1 MSDSNKSNENYSVAA
16 DALIAN
22 VLQQEPTSF
31 LNEKVDNTKKTT
43 LKPQKPLKMKSTSD
57 VDDKLAN
64 AASAAENSPLYGN
77 SNENTTTNTGGN
89 SNTSNSSSD
98 NATAN
103 TSTTSLNPNGAYFG
117 NRSTQNI
124 NGAKKSFEKRY
135 NSISF
140 SPNVNLHSS
149 ILNSSPILKPKKTL
163 HVTNFTMNK
172 CALRKLLLSF
182 SGFKTVAFYQDYCFV
197 VFADIESATA
207 AAEQLLAKT
216 KLKVNFSKADYI
228 PNVVSPS
235 SIGNPNSILH
245 VTNYPTSTTE
255 TEMIEMYSSYPGYL
269 HIHFSKNFSLVYY
282 QDIASAKNVLQ
293 HMNQTTNFTTIYSI
307 KNANNSPINMN
318 NNYHNNVPNGPPPP
332 FNPIMNN
339 AYRNMGVNGG
349 LVMANGYPP
358 PPVSATAPATSNFN
372 ANGVMNHPHNNGPN
386 GVNVSPNPNNG
397 FIKYSNSNSNLAGLA
412 NNSNPKM
419 NSYGPGTG
427 NSNNSNN
434 LFGFNANNGNINN
447 GNGMVNPP
455 VKMNSMPIN
464 SMNYFGGMSKQM
476 NLSPNYGKNQ
486 NNITRKHS
494 AGADLSN
501 QLLHM
506 NITRDNDE
514 DNGIN
519 DIIKSS
525 ITQSKSE
532 TNLSGLLN
540 RKGST
545 SLMTALEQNSAN
557 NGGSNSA
564 ATSPYFKKSSIYDDM
579 NGLKP
584 NNSNQLLSAGN
595 FGMDRN
601 DFMASRKLSNA
612 SSILMDGN
620 NQNPNMGMV
629 NSIYDNNNNY
639 QNNNKFMMPPS
650 DVSFSREYNKG
661 SGFNSML
668 PIQNYGNYPEGS
680 TQQQP
685 PMQNKEGNITLGGA
699 NSKMNISDPISKDL
713 FNQMNYSSVNDPDAL
728 FNNLSRTL
736 SDSALN
742 QNKLFEDENDVGNTS
757 MNVSS
762 NDKLHPSMALNNGL
776 HQGSST
782 SAFNIT
788 NANSEKLPF
797 MPLTMSGHGSVLP
810 GGNNSDTIRPA
821 IKQNSL
827 SSVDLMGMTNL
838 YNGPINSNSFTN
850 PLLNPTLPN
859 ARSNSTSPYIDLT
872 HNNNLLSAT
881 GMGNTSF
888 SSMNGFPSIL
898 NKSRSFCAMNSL
910 NNDSSKNPNDLSF
923 TSIFSSADKKDSNS
937 SLDGGITIT
946 NSRYGVESPKSM
958 YEPGLK
964 NFKTNDVDYDESTEK
979 SKSVG
984 VIGES
989 TSKSNDKANGSNET
1003 YENDFNLKVN
1013 NIFLNKDISSSYSDS
1028 SINEDFIEFI
1038 ASKRNEKESSKQENS
1053 VVKTSSNDDSGEA
1066 TKDSSGKELN
1076 NVTSQKSSISSVTSP
1091 TIIYS
1096 PTYNEKNELSMD
1108 EVLYDG
1114 NKVSSSSSSSTQI
1127 NSKVN
1132 NLSYST
1138 LINPGSNDSY
1148 LSVTKNVTSDET
1160 SLQNDNKKLQDDT
1173 KTNEELIKQL
1183 YSKIEQLQKE
1193 NAELSKANDYHLFLI
1208 SKLENQLEMSRTENN
1223 NLKEQLNRL

>member
-1 MSDSNKSNENYSVAA
+1 
-16 DALIAN
+16 
-22 VLQQEPTSF
+22 
-31 LNEKVDNTKKTT
+31 
-43 LKPQKPLKMKSTSD
+43 MKSTNETD
-57 VDDKLAN
+57 EKLGN
-64 AASAAENSPLYGN
+64 AASAAENAPLYGN
-77 SNENTTTNTGGN
+77 SNESNI
-89 SNTSNSSSD
+89 SNTSNNNNPSTNNSSD
-98 NATAN
+98 STNAN
-103 TSTTSLNPNGAYFG
+103 TSATALNPNNNYFG
-117 NRSTQNI
+117 NRSNQNI

-172 CALRKLLLSF
+172 CALRNLLLSF

-269 HIHFSKNFSLVYY
+269 KIHFSKNFSLVYY

-318 NNYHNNVPNGPPPP
+318 NNYHNNVLNGPPPP
-332 FNPIMNN
+332 FNPMMNN

-358 PPVSATAPATSNFN
+358 PPVTATAPTTSNFN
-372 ANGVMNHPHNNGPN
+372 ANGVLNHPHNNGPN

-397 FIKYSNSNSNLAGLA
+397 FMKYNNSSSNLAGLA
-412 NNSNPKM
+412 NTTNAKM
-419 NSYGPGTG
+419 NSYGPG
-427 NSNNSNN
+427 NNASNNSNN
-434 LFGFNANNGNINN
+434 LFGYNANNSAINN

-464 SMNYFGGMSKQM
+464 GMNYFGGISKQM
-476 NLSPNYGKNQ
+476 NLSSNFNKNQ
-486 NNITRKHS
+486 NNMTRKHS
-494 AGADLSN
+494 VGADLSN

-506 NITRDNDE
+506 SITRDNDE
-514 DNGIN
+514 DNDIN
-519 DIIKSS
+519 DIIKNS

-540 RKGST
+540 RKGSA
-545 SLMTALEQNSAN
+545 SLMTALESNATN
-557 NGGSNSA
+557 NGGNNSA
-564 ATSPYFKKSSIYDDM
+564 STSPYFKKSSIYDDM
-579 NGLKP
+579 NGVKP

-601 DFMASRKLSNA
+601 DFMANRKHSNA
-612 SSILMDGN
+612 SSILMEGN
-620 NQNPNMGMV
+620 GQNSNLGMV
-629 NSIYDNNNNY
+629 NSIYDNSTNY
-639 QNNNKFMMPPS
+639 PNGNKFMIPPS
-650 DVSFSREYNKG
+650 DVSFTREYGKG
-661 SGFNSML
+661 SGFNSMH

-680 TQQQP
+680 NQQQP
-685 PMQNKEGNITLGGA
+685 PMPSKEGSLTLGGN

-728 FNNLSRTL
+728 FNNLNRTL

-757 MNVSS
+757 LNLSS
-762 NDKLHPSMALNNGL
+762 TDKLHPAMALNNSL
-776 HQGSST
+776 HQGAST
-782 SAFNIT
+782 SSFNIT
-788 NANSEKLPF
+788 NANSEKLSF
-797 MPLTMSGHGSVLP
+797 MPLTMTGHGS
-810 GGNNSDTIRPA
+810 DAIRTSL
-821 IKQNSL
+821 KQNSI

-859 ARSNSTSPYIDLT
+859 ARSNSTSPYIDLN
-872 HNNNLLSAT
+872 HSNNLLSAT
-881 GMGNTSF
+881 GIANTSF
-888 SSMNGFPSIL
+888 SSMNGLPSIL
-898 NKSRSFCAMNSL
+898 NKSRSFCAINSL
-910 NNDSSKNPNDLSF
+910 NNDSNKNPNDLSF
-923 TSIFSSADKKDSNS
+923 TSIFSSAEKKDSNS
-937 SLDGGITIT
+937 SLDGVTIM
-946 NSRYGVESPKSM
+946 NNRYGVESPKSM

-964 NFKTNDVDYDESTEK
+964 NLKTNEDFDEGNEK

-989 TSKSNDKANGSNET
+989 TSKSNDKTNGNNDT
-1003 YENDFNLKVN
+1003 IENDFNLKVN
-1013 NIFLNKDISSSYSDS
+1013 NVFTTKDISSSYSDS

-1038 ASKRNEKESSKQENS
+1038 ASKRIENKKDNI
-1053 VVKTSSNDDSGEA
+1053 KTENDD
-1066 TKDSSGKELN
+1066 TKPKSNIDLGDADKETESKELN
-1076 NVTSQKSSISSVTSP
+1076 NVNSQKSSISSVTSP

-1096 PTYNEKNELSMD
+1096 PTYNEKSELSMD
-1108 EVLYDG
+1108 EVIFNG

-1138 LINPGSNDSY
+1138 LINPGSNESF
-1148 LSVTKNVTSDET
+1148 LNATKNIIFDET
-1160 SLQNDNKKLQDDT
+1160 TLQDDA

-1193 NAELSKANDYHLFLI
+1193 NTELLKANNYHLCVI

>member
-1 MSDSNKSNENYSVAA
+1 
-16 DALIAN
+16 
-22 VLQQEPTSF
+22 
-31 LNEKVDNTKKTT
+31 
-43 LKPQKPLKMKSTSD
+43 MKSTSD

-64 AASAAENSPLYGN
+64 AASAAENAPLYGN
-77 SNENTTTNTGGN
+77 SNENSSNSVSSANASTNNNSDNTTTN
-89 SNTSNSSSD
+89 
-98 NATAN
+98 A
-103 TSTTSLNPNGAYFG
+103 STTSLNTSSTYFG

-172 CALRKLLLSF
+172 CALRNLLLSF

-332 FNPIMNN
+332 FNPMMNN

-358 PPVSATAPATSNFN
+358 PPVSATAPTTSNFN
-372 ANGVMNHPHNNGPN
+372 ANGVINHPHNNGPN
-386 GVNVSPNPNNG
+386 GVNVSPNPNNSY
-397 FIKYSNSNSNLAGLA
+397 IKYNNSSSNLAGLT
-412 NNSNPKM
+412 NTSNGKM
-419 NSYGPGTG
+419 NSYGPGGGASTTT
-427 NSNNSNN
+427 NN
-434 LFGFNANNGNINN
+434 LFGFNNANNGN

-455 VKMNSMPIN
+455 VKMNSMPNPAIN
-464 SMNYFGGMSKQM
+464 GMSYFGGMSKPM

-486 NNITRKHS
+486 NNMTRKHS
-494 AGADLSN
+494 VGAELSN
-501 QLLHM
+501 QFLHM

-514 DNGIN
+514 DSNNIN

-525 ITQSKSE
+525 ISQSKSE

-545 SLMTALEQNSAN
+545 SIMTALESNAAN

-564 ATSPYFKKSSIYDDM
+564 ATSPFFKKSSIYDDM
-579 NGLKP
+579 NSLKP

-595 FGMDRN
+595 FGVDRN

-620 NQNPNMGMV
+620 GQNVV
-629 NSIYDNNNNY
+629 NSMYDSNSNY
-639 QNNNKFMMPPS
+639 PNNKFVMPS
-650 DVSFSREYNKG
+650 DVSFTREYGKG
-661 SGFNSML
+661 GSFNSML
-668 PIQNYGNYPEGS
+668 PIQNYGNYTESSP
-680 TQQQP
+680 TQQQ
-685 PMQNKEGNITLGGA
+685 QQSLLSNKEGSITLGGT

-713 FNQMNYSSVNDPDAL
+713 FNQMNYSSMNDPDAL

-757 MNVSS
+757 INLSS
-762 NDKLHPSMALNNGL
+762 TEKLHPSMALNNNL

-797 MPLTMSGHGSVLP
+797 MPLNMSGHGSVLP
-810 GGNNSDTIRPA
+810 GGNNSESIRTTV
-821 IKQNSL
+821 KQNSL

-859 ARSNSTSPYIDLT
+859 ARSNSSSPYLDLN
-872 HNNNLLSAT
+872 HNNNNGNLISAT
-881 GMGNTSF
+881 GMANTSF
-888 SSMNGFPSIL
+888 SGVNALPSIL
-898 NKSRSFCAMNSL
+898 NKSRSFYAINSL
-910 NNDSSKNPNDLSF
+910 NNDSNKNPNDLSF

-937 SLDGGITIT
+937 SLDNGITLI

-964 NFKTNDVDYDESTEK
+964 NLKVNEVEYDESTEK

-989 TSKSNDKANGSNET
+989 TTKLNDKANGNNDT
-1003 YENDFNLKVN
+1003 FENDYNLKVN
-1013 NIFLNKDISSSYSDS
+1013 NAFSKDISSSYSDS

-1038 ASKRNEKESSKQENS
+1038 ASKRTEDDKDNLKPENS
-1053 VVKTSSNDDSGEA
+1053 NNNVAIGKANNNKEA
-1066 TKDSSGKELN
+1066 EGKELN
-1076 NVTSQKSSISSVTSP
+1076 NATSQKSSISSVTSP

-1108 EVLYDG
+1108 EVLFNG
-1114 NKVSSSSSSSTQI
+1114 NKVSSSSSSSTTQI

-1138 LINPGSNDSY
+1138 LINPGSNESF
-1148 LSVTKNVTSDET
+1148 LNSTKTDDITTS
-1160 SLQNDNKKLQDDT
+1160 NDIKQLQDDT
-1173 KTNEELIKQL
+1173 KSNEELIKQL
-1183 YSKIEQLQKE
+1183 YAKIEQLQKE
-1193 NAELSKANDYHLFLI
+1193 KSELTKANNYQLYYIL
-1208 SKLENQLEMSRTENN
+1208 KLEDQLEMNRFEISK
-1223 NLKEQLNRL
+1223 LKEQLNRL